1 MTTKR
6 FYGTFGQLTN
16 IRGGLI
22 MWNNEERAI
31 SYRKAKALER
41 IADNLEKVVELLTEL
56 KNGGKDE

>member
-1 MTTKR
+1 
-6 FYGTFGQLTN
+6 
-16 IRGGLI
+16 

-31 SYRKAKALER
+31 EDRKAKALER

>member
-1 MTTKR
+1 
-6 FYGTFGQLTN
+6 
-16 IRGGLI
+16 

-31 SYRKAKALER
+31 EYRRTKALER